1 MAKYVY
7 DFTEGGKDQKDLL
20 GGKGANLAEMTRLGL
35 PVPPGFTVTTEACR
49 HYLEEG
55 ALPSDLRV
63 QVTRALRALEDKL
76 DRQLGDPEDPL
87 LVSVRSGAK
96 FSMPGMMETVLNV
109 GLNDA
114 SVRGLAAVSGDERFA
129 RDSYRR
135 LIAMFGKTVLGIDG
149 ELFGDAMDELKSERG
164 VSDDVDLTA
173 EHLDELVE
181 TYKKIVQSETGRPFP
196 QHPREQLDL
205 AIRAVFDSWN
215 TERARLYRRRERI
228 PHDLGTAV
236 NVCTMVYGNLGAD
249 SGTGVCFTRDPATGQ
264 PGVYGDYL
272 PNAQGEDVVAGI
284 RNTLTLQDL
293 ADRDRTSARQ
303 LFHVM
308 RRLETHYRDLCDI
321 EFTVE
326 RGKLWMLQ
334 TRVGKRTAAAAFRIA
349 AQLVDEDLI
358 TLDEAVTRVTGEQLA
373 RLMFPQFDRAAER
386 TLFAKGLAASPGAAV
401 GAAVFDSATAV
412 ARHAKGENVILVR
425 RETNPDDL
433 EGMIAASG
441 VLTSRGGKTSHAAV
455 VARGMGRTCVCGAEA
470 IDVDVRGRTARVGE
484 CVINEGD
491 VIAIDGT
498 TGEVFLGDVA
508 VVTSPVADYLE
519 RGLDAVVAEAEEHD
533 DTATADL
540 VRAVDRIL
548 THADAT
554 RRLRVRANADTADDA
569 ARARRLGAQ
578 GIGLCRTEHMFLGD
592 RRVLVE
598 RLVLAP
604 DEQTRA
610 SALEALEPLQR
621 DDFVALFEAM
631 DGLPVTVRLLDPP
644 LHEFLPDRTELAVKV
659 AVAHASGEET
669 AHDEKLLAAVN
680 RLHESNPMLGLRG
693 VRLGLTIPGLF
704 AMQVRA
710 AAVAAAARI
719 KAGGD
724 PQVEIMVPLVG
735 SVMELH
741 LIRDE
746 ADRVLREVAEREGVR
761 LDIPIGTMIELPR
774 AALTAGR
781 IAEAADF
788 FSFGTND
795 LTQTAWG
802 FSRDDV
808 EAAFFAHYLDVGVF
822 TVSPF
827 ETLDAIGVGRL
838 VRIATEEG
846 RAARPNLKTGV
857 CGEHGGDPDS
867 VHFFHHV
874 GLDYVS
880 CSPFR
885 VPVTRL
891 EAGRAAIAADDTAEG
906 LAGPR

>member
-1 MAKYVY
+1 MQKFVY
-7 DFTEGGKDQKDLL
+7 EFTEGGKDEKDLL

-49 HYLEEG
+49 SYLQDG
-55 ALPSDLRV
+55 AVPQQLRV
-63 QVTRALRALEDKL
+63 QVTRALRALEDRIG
-76 DRQLGDPEDPL
+76 RQLGDPEDPL

-114 SVRGLAAVSGDERFA
+114 SVRGLAAVSGDDRFA
-129 RDSYRR
+129 WDSYRR
-135 LIAMFGKTVLGIDG
+135 LIAMFGKTVLGIEG
-149 ELFGDAMDELKSERG
+149 ELFSEGMDALKRERG
-164 VSDDVDLTA
+164 VTEDVDLTA
-173 EHLDELVE
+173 ADLEELVE
-181 TYKKIVQSETGRPFP
+181 SFKKVVHQETGRAFP

-205 AIRAVFDSWN
+205 AIVAVFDSWN

-236 NVCTMVYGNLGAD
+236 NVCTMVFGNLGGD
-249 SGTGVCFTRDPATGQ
+249 SGTGVCFTRDPASGKQ
-264 PGVYGDYL
+264 GHYGDYL

-284 RNTLTLQDL
+284 RNTLTLDDM
-293 ADRDRTSARQ
+293 AERDPTSAKQ
-303 LFHVM
+303 LFGVM

-334 TRVGKRTAAAAFRIA
+334 TRVGKRTAGAAFRIA
-349 AQLVDEDLI
+349 AQLVDEQLI
-358 TLDEAVTRVTGEQLA
+358 TLDEALERVTGEQLA
-373 RLMFPQFDRAAER
+373 RLMFPQFDRSGER
-386 TLFAKGLAASPGAAV
+386 TLLAKGLAASPGAAV

-412 ARHAKGENVILVR
+412 ARHAAGESVILVR

-455 VARGMGRTCVCGAEA
+455 VARGMGRTCVCGAES
-470 IDVDVRGRTARVGE
+470 IDVDVNARTARVGDE
-484 CVINEGD
+484 VVNEGD
-491 VIAIDGT
+491 VIAIDGS
-498 TGEVFLGDVA
+498 TGEVFLGDVP
-508 VVTSPVADYLE
+508 VQNSPVARYLE
-519 RGLDAVVAEAEEHD
+519 EGLDAVVADADEE
-533 DTATADL
+533 TTEL
-540 VRAVDRIL
+540 VRAVDVIL
-548 THADAT
+548 GHADAT
-554 RRLRVRANADTADDA
+554 RRLRVRANADTAEDA

-592 RRVLVE
+592 RRKLVE
-598 RLVLAP
+598 RLVLAQ
-604 DEQTRA
+604 DAQERG

-621 DDFVALFEAM
+621 EDFVALFEAM

-659 AVAHASGEET
+659 AVAKERGEDT
-669 AHDEKLLAAVN
+669 AADEKLFAAVE

-693 VRLGLTIPGLF
+693 VRLGLVVPGLF

-710 AAVAAAARI
+710 VAEAAAARI
-719 KAGGD
+719 KAGGN

-746 ADRVLREVAEREGVR
+746 TDAVLTQVAEREGVR
-761 LDIPIGTMIELPR
+761 LDIPVGTMIELPR

-808 EAAFFAHYLDVGVF
+808 EAAFFAAYLDKGVF

-838 VRIATEEG
+838 VQIATQEG
-846 RAARPNLKTGV
+846 RAARPGLKTGV
-857 CGEHGGDPDS
+857 CGEHGGDPES
-867 VHFFHHV
+867 VHFFHEV

-885 VPVTRL
+885 VPIARL
-891 EAGRAAIAADDTAEG
+891 EAGRAAVAHDDTSEG